1 MEPLYRQSLWDL
13 TARASAS
20 PRRFVSDAISRVALS
35 DLAQGNSLGAGR
47 EAFLDR
53 SVMILCNQQLPAV
66 LALVQL
72 DGLAR
77 RILLCPADL
86 GDAHLPAII
95 AEAEVDVILSDRA
108 GPFSQELAGAPV
120 IACRDALVPAASIHN
135 RSRATEWLLF
145 TSGTTGRPK
154 MVVHTLQSLTAPL
167 DDGLGVASDAIWST
181 FYDIRRYGGLQI
193 LLRCLLG
200 GGSLVLSHAS
210 ESVADFLSRVGRSEV
225 THMSGTP
232 SHWRRALM
240 SGAANQM
247 SPRYV
252 RLSGEVADQAILNK
266 LARFYSG
273 SAVAHAFASTEAGV
287 AFDVRDGLAGFPSTL
302 IGDASAKVEMRV
314 QDGSLRIRS
323 ARVASR
329 YLGDGDLMV
338 DADGFVDTGDMVE
351 LRGDRYYFVGR
362 RDGAIKVGGQKVHP
376 EEVEEV
382 INRHPDVQLSRVRGR
397 RSPITGTVVV
407 ADVVV
412 QPFAEHRSFQVIS
425 DEVAQI
431 CRDVLSLYKVPAVL
445 QQVTTLDITELGKLM
460 RPINA

>member
-1 MEPLYRQSLWDL
+1 MQLVNRNTLWDL
-13 TARASAS
+13 TARASFS
-20 PRRFVSDAISRVALS
+20 PGRFVSDAISRVTIS
-35 DLAQGNSLGAGR
+35 DLAQGSSLGALQ
-47 EAFLDR
+47 ESFLDR
-53 SVMILCNQQLPAV
+53 SVMILCGQQLPAV
-66 LALVQL
+66 LAVVQL

-77 RILLCPADL
+77 RILLCPPDL
-86 GDAHLPAII
+86 ADAHLPAVI
-95 AEAEVDVILSDRA
+95 AEAEVDVILSDGA
-108 GPFSQELAGAPV
+108 GPVSQELAGVPV
-120 IACRDALVPAASIHN
+120 IACRDVLAPAASNHD

-167 DDGLGVASDAIWST
+167 DARLGVMSDAIWST

-200 GGSLVLSHAS
+200 GGSLVLSHAG
-210 ESVADFLSRVGRSEV
+210 ESVVDFLIRAGRSGV

-240 SGAANQM
+240 SGAANRM
-247 SPRYV
+247 SPRYI

-266 LARFYSG
+266 LARCFPG

-287 AFDVRDGLAGFPSTL
+287 AFDVRDGLAGFPGTL
-302 IGDASAKVEMRV
+302 ISHASGKVEMRV

-323 ARVASR
+323 ACVASR

-338 DADGFVDTGDMVE
+338 DADGFIDTGDTVE
-351 LRGDRYYFVGR
+351 LRGDRYYFIGR
-362 RDGAIKVGGQKVHP
+362 RDGVFKVGGEKVHP

-382 INRHPDVQLSRVRGR
+382 INRHPDVVTSRVRGR

-407 ADVVV
+407 ADIVV
-412 QPFAEHRSFQVIS
+412 QPLRGASAFKRQRRSCADLPARS
-425 DEVAQI
+425 VAHKI
-431 CRDVLSLYKVPAVL
+431 PAVL
-445 QQVTTLDITELGKLM
+445 RQVATLDIAESGKLA
-460 RPINA
+460 RPIDE

>member
-1 MEPLYRQSLWDL
+1 
-13 TARASAS
+13 
-20 PRRFVSDAISRVALS
+20 
-35 DLAQGNSLGAGR
+35 
-47 EAFLDR
+47 
-53 SVMILCNQQLPAV
+53 
-66 LALVQL
+66 
-72 DGLAR
+72 
-77 RILLCPADL
+77 
-86 GDAHLPAII
+86 
-95 AEAEVDVILSDRA
+95 
-108 GPFSQELAGAPV
+108 
-120 IACRDALVPAASIHN
+120 
-135 RSRATEWLLF
+135 
-145 TSGTTGRPK
+145 
-154 MVVHTLQSLTAPL
+154 
-167 DDGLGVASDAIWST
+167 
-181 FYDIRRYGGLQI
+181 
-193 LLRCLLG
+193 
-200 GGSLVLSHAS
+200 
-210 ESVADFLSRVGRSEV
+210 
-225 THMSGTP
+225 
-232 SHWRRALM
+232 
-240 SGAANQM
+240 
-247 SPRYV
+247 
-252 RLSGEVADQAILNK
+252 
-266 LARFYSG
+266 
-273 SAVAHAFASTEAGV
+273 
-287 AFDVRDGLAGFPSTL
+287 
-302 IGDASAKVEMRV
+302 MRV

-445 QQVTTLDITELGKLM
+445 QQVTTLDITESGKLM